1 MPIAFEDQEQKA
13 IDFSQYCQ
21 KRLAESDCTEL
32 SFTQFFWDRL
42 TKVVNITTTDILIE
56 YIKFEQKVSLREDGK
71 HTGRID
77 AYIPDTQVLIEQKNK
92 SVNLDEPRRQSDKT
106 FLTPYQQALRYKDH
120 LPADKPVRFIV
131 VSNFYELRLY
141 NLAEKHR
148 HPESITPTII
158 RLEDLEHQFLRL
170 TFLVDPA
177 MAEQVTPFLPPPT
190 ALSFQAGRRIA
201 RIYDKLYPL
210 YVNAGISQ
218 EAARTNLNKLCVRL
232 VFCWFASDAGLF
244 DQEGTNLFKSYLYG
258 IPTKCG
264 RWALRQLFQGLDTS
278 AKERDPLELS
288 ELQALPYVDGGL
300 FDHAA
305 QDLIPQL
312 NDCAWRLTINENK
325 FDWAAIN
332 PTIYGALYESTVNP
346 ALRRVAGMHYTSVEN
361 IHKVIDPLFLN
372 ELKAQFAQYMAIKSP
387 KIRTDKLKELQDKLA
402 RLQFLDPACG
412 SGNFLTETYLSLRRL
427 ENEII
432 RELHANQAFLGVD
445 DLSPV
450 KVNISQFKGIEIN
463 GFAVAVAKTALWI
476 AHIQML
482 KETSDI
488 INHPI
493 KAFPLDTY
501 ENIVEGNALALSWEQ
516 VAPLSELSYII
527 GNPPFSGAQMMSHEN
542 KLALQQAFGSTWP
555 TKIGDLDFVSGW
567 FKKAHDI
574 MLQAPHIK
582 TAFVATNSICQGSA
596 ITNLWAPLQ
605 QQGTEIIFAYRSF
618 LWDSAAL
625 DPASVYCVIVG
636 LANKS
641 GLKQA
646 TKHIYDGESVRTA
659 KHINAYLLDADDA
672 FIYARRRPLCPVPI
686 GGVGNQPI
694 DGGNFLFTSKEKAAF
709 LKKEPQSAPY
719 FKRWFGSQELLHG
732 KERYCLYLGDCSDK
746 ELANMPRAR
755 KRIADVRMF
764 RKKSK
769 SAKTRKLAQKSTHFA
784 TTNIPQS
791 NFLVLPKISSYRRA
805 YIPIVFMKPADGL
818 CSDLLK
824 LFPNATLFHF
834 AVLMSSVHMVWV
846 KTVCGRL
853 KMDYRYSTELV
864 YNTFP
869 WPQQITSEL
878 QHEIEVGAQAILD
891 ARTNSMS
898 LADLYDPE
906 KMPGTL
912 RKAHA
917 ANDRL
922 VMKAYG
928 FDPSWSED
936 QIFTGLYRLYQQL
949 IAAEV
954 ASKTK

>member
-1 MPIAFEDQEQKA
+1 MSVAFEDQEQKA
-13 IDFSQYCQ
+13 RDFAQHCQ
-21 KRLAESDCTEL
+21 KRLLEEDCTEL

-42 TKVVNITTTDILIE
+42 TKVVNITSTNILIE
-56 YIKFEQKVSLREDGK
+56 YIKFEQPVSLREDGK

-92 SVNLDEPRRQSDKT
+92 TVDLDAARRQSDKT
-106 FLTPYQQALRYKDH
+106 FLTPYQQALRYTEH
-120 LPADKPVRFIV
+120 MPADKPVRFIV

-141 NLAEKHR
+141 NLAENSH
-148 HPESITPTII
+148 HPELITPTVIH
-158 RLEDLEHQFLRL
+158 LDDLEHLFLRL
-170 TFLVDPA
+170 TFLVDPI
-177 MAEQVTPFLPPPT
+177 MAEQANPFLPPPT

-210 YVNAGISQ
+210 YVEAGIGQ
-218 EAARTNLNKLCVRL
+218 EAARASLNKLCVRL

-258 IPTKCG
+258 IPTKCS

-278 AKERDPLELS
+278 TDERDPLELP

-372 ELKAQFAQYMAIKSP
+372 ELKATFAQYMAIKSP
-387 KIRTDKLKELQDKLA
+387 KARTERLKELQDKLA

-412 SGNFLTETYLSLRRL
+412 SGNFLTETYLSLRHL

-432 RELHANQAFLGVD
+432 RELYANQAFLGVE

-482 KETSDI
+482 QETSDI

-493 KAFPLDTY
+493 KPFPLDNY
-501 ENIVEGNALALSWEQ
+501 ENIVEGNALTLPWEQ
-516 VAPLSELSYII
+516 VAPLKDLSYII
-527 GNPPFSGAQMMSHEN
+527 GNPPFSGAQMMSHDN

-567 FKKAHDI
+567 FKKAHDV
-574 MLQAPHIK
+574 MMQAPHIR

-596 ITNLWAPLQ
+596 ITNLWTPLQ

-641 GLKQA
+641 CSEQA

-659 KHINAYLLDADDA
+659 KHINAYLLDAADA
-672 FIYARRRPLCPVPI
+672 FIYARRRPLCSVPI
-686 GGVGNQPI
+686 GSVGNQPI
-694 DGGNFLFTSKEKAAF
+694 DGGKFLFTPEEKKDF
-709 LKKEPQSAPY
+709 LKKEPQAAPY
-719 FKRWFGSQELLHG
+719 FQRWFGSQELLHG
-732 KERYCLYLGDCSDK
+732 KERYCLYLGNCSDN
-746 ELANMPRAR
+746 ELTNMPQAR
-755 KRIADVRMF
+755 KRVAAVRKF
-764 RKKSK
+764 RQKSK
-769 SAKTRKLAQKSTHFA
+769 SAQTRKLAQKPTHFA

-791 NFLVLPKISSYRRA
+791 NFLVFPKVSSYRRA
-805 YIPIVFMKPADGL
+805 YIPIAFMTPKDGL

-869 WPQQITSEL
+869 WPQQINSEL
-878 QHEIEVGAQAILD
+878 QHEIEAGAQAILD
-891 ARTNSMS
+891 ARTNGMTLS
-898 LADLYDPE
+898 DLYDPE
-906 KMPGTL
+906 KMPGAL

-922 VMKAYG
+922 VMQAYG
-928 FDPSWSED
+928 FDPSWSDD
-936 QIFTGLYRLYQQL
+936 QIFAGLYRLYQQL
-949 IAAEV
+949 IAAE
-954 ASKTK
+954 AK